1 MEHRVFA
8 FLSLTLILLLIVG
21 QDQVWAAP
29 STEDLA
35 KFGEMERTI
44 KELTSSI
51 LAMSGASS
59 GSSPFYYKYG
69 NNNINYF
76 FDYF

>member
-1 MEHRVFA
+1 MERRVFFA
-8 FLSLTLILLLIVG
+8 FLALTLIHLLLGGRNQLVE
-21 QDQVWAAP
+21 AAP
-29 STEDLA
+29 SSEDLA

-59 GSSPFYYKYG
+59 GR
-69 NNNINYF
+69 I
-76 FDYF
+76 